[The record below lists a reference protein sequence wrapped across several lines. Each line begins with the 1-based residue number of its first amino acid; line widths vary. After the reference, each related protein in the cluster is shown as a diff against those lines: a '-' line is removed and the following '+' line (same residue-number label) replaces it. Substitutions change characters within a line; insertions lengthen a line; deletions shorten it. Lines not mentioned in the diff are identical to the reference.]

1 MMSNWMAAARL
12 LLVAFALLAAGVPAL
27 AQQPR
32 YEIHNESDQVVT
44 FFTMDPAR
52 GTWKTQQLQPYET
65 KNLVWYSGANQ
76 GKIRIG
82 TEGRGHVQYDVQSGQ
97 KYAIVWSD
105 RKGVWDVRSRGHLG
119 DSGGGYAQGPG
130 HAPPPAGYRGGPQHA
145 VGYANGN
152 GYQPSQ
158 PQLASWSLHNR
169 SNERIQFQTF
179 DPARGTWKNQV
190 SYPHQTTPYTMSP
203 GVMSGKIRIAT
214 TDRGYVEYDVQAG
227 GSYSIIWNRH
237 SGMWDVR
244 TSRRDG

>member
-1 MMSNWMAAARL
+1 MTSIWMAALRRML
-12 LLVAFALLAAGVPAL
+12 LPCMLFLAALPAL

-52 GTWKTQQLQPYET
+52 GTWKTQNLQPYE
-65 KNLVWYSGANQ
+65 KKSLAWYSGANQ

-82 TEGRGHVQYDVQSGQ
+82 TEGRGHVQYDVESGH
-97 KYAIVWSD
+97 KYAIVWSN
-105 RKGVWDVRSRGHLG
+105 RKGVWDVRSRGYLG
-119 DSGGGYAQGPG
+119 ESGGGYAQAPA
-130 HAPPPAGYRGGPQHA
+130 HVPPPAGYRGGPQQA

-152 GYQPSQ
+152 GYQPQ
-158 PQLASWSLHNR
+158 QQLASWSLHNR

-190 SYPHQTTPYTMSP
+190 SFPHQTTPYTMSP
-203 GVMSGKIRIAT
+203 GVMAGKIRIAT
-214 TDRGYVEYDVQAG
+214 TNRGYVEYDVEAG
-227 GSYSIIWNRH
+227 GSYSVVWNRQ

-244 TSRRDG
+244 TRRSDG

>member
-1 MMSNWMAAARL
+1 MTSTWMVASRRLFLACL
-12 LLVAFALLAAGVPAL
+12 LLLAGLPAL

-52 GTWKTQQLQPYET
+52 GTWKTQYLQPYET
-65 KNLVWYSGANQ
+65 KRLAWYSGANQ

-97 KYAIVWSD
+97 KYAIVWSN
-105 RKGVWDVRSRGHLG
+105 RKGVWDVRSRGYLG
-119 DSGGGYAQGPG
+119 DGGYAQAPA
-130 HAPPPAGYRGGPQHA
+130 HVPPPVGYRGGSQQA

-152 GYQPSQ
+152 GYHAPRQ
-158 PQLASWSLHNR
+158 QLTSWSLHNR

-214 TDRGYVEYDVQAG
+214 TNRGYVEYDVRAG
-227 GSYSIIWNRH
+227 GSYSVIWNRQ

-244 TSRRDG
+244 TRRSDG

>member
-1 MMSNWMAAARL
+1 MTSTWMVASRRLFWACVL
-12 LLVAFALLAAGVPAL
+12 LLAGLPAL

-52 GTWKTQQLQPYET
+52 GTWKTQNLQPYET
-65 KNLVWYSGANQ
+65 KSLVWYSGANQ

-97 KYAIVWSD
+97 KYAIVWSN
-105 RKGVWDVRSRGHLG
+105 RKGVWDVRSRGYFG
-119 DSGGGYAQGPG
+119 EGG
-130 HAPPPAGYRGGPQHA
+130 HAQSPAHVPPPAGYRGGSQQA

-152 GYQPSQ
+152 GYHAPKQE
-158 PQLASWSLHNR
+158 LASWSLHNR

-214 TDRGYVEYDVQAG
+214 TDRGYVEYDVHAG
-227 GSYSIIWNRH
+227 GNYSVIWNRQ

-244 TSRRDG
+244 TRRSDG